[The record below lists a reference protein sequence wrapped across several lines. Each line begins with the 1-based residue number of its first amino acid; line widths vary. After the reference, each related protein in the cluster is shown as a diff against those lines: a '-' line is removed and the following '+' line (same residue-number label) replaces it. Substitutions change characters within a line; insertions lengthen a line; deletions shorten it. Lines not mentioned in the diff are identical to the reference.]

1 MSKSLGKI
9 LGTNTSQHINK
20 NEANIVPY
28 TRNDGTIGYYLT
40 DSNGNNIYDSSQK
53 DYFRKI
59 QQSIQQQSLK
69 PYDNYMSSEERIENM
84 KQGKNLFLDIE
95 NNPDANYNL
104 PWYTIEKYGQDNVSE
119 HLDTID
125 KYAQKYDVDANLVK
139 AIMANEASTGHKLIL
154 NDLGDALHISDSQM
168 PMNIQGKTWGN
179 FHEQIYDIKNPEQN
193 IELGVSI
200 LKAIYDAVPDKD
212 IAKITTLWNNTGAK
226 KINEYGKRTKDYYIN
241 QYWDTSQMT
250 PVLEQ

>member
-59 QQSIQQQSLK
+59 QQNIQQQSLK
-69 PYDNYMSSEERIENM
+69 PYDNYMTSEERIENM

-104 PWYTIEKYGQDNVSE
+104 PWYTIERYGQDNVNE
-119 HLDTID
+119 YLDTID

-139 AIMANEASTGHKLIL
+139 AIMANEASTGHKLFL
-154 NDLGDALHISDSQM
+154 NDLGDALHMSDSQM

-179 FHEQIYDIKNPEQN
+179 FKGKQYDTYNPEQN
-193 IELGVSI
+193 IELGVQVIKQIQNSI
-200 LKAIYDAVPDKD
+200 HNPTPEKVGTVWNRTGAMEVNDFGARTKTIYDNK
-212 IAKITTLWNNTGAK
+212 LWEK
-226 KINEYGKRTKDYYIN
+226 
-241 QYWDTSQMT
+241 
-250 PVLEQ
+250 

>member
-104 PWYTIEKYGQDNVSE
+104 PG
-119 HLDTID
+119 
-125 KYAQKYDVDANLVK
+125 
-139 AIMANEASTGHKLIL
+139 
-154 NDLGDALHISDSQM
+154 
-168 PMNIQGKTWGN
+168 IQ
-179 FHEQIYDIKNPEQN
+179 
-193 IELGVSI
+193 
-200 LKAIYDAVPDKD
+200 
-212 IAKITTLWNNTGAK
+212 
-226 KINEYGKRTKDYYIN
+226 
-241 QYWDTSQMT
+241 
-250 PVLEQ
+250 